1 MASELSREAC
11 HQLDRDDPLA
21 PLRDR
26 FDLPE
31 GVIYLDG
38 NSLGALPRGVRAR
51 VEAVVARQW
60 GRDLINSWNTHGWIG
75 LSAQV
80 GARIARLVG
89 AEPDEVVAA
98 DSTSV
103 NLFKLAAAALR
114 IAAPRRVILTEAGD
128 FPTDVY
134 MLRGLAELM
143 GGGVEVRAVP
153 REALAAA
160 LTDEVA
166 VLSLSHAHFKSA
178 AVHDMAALSA
188 QARAAGALTLWDL
201 SHSAGVLDVRL
212 GRDGADFAVG
222 CGYKYLNGGPGAPAF
237 LYVARGRQAA
247 FRSPLPGWLGHAR
260 PFAFEKDYDPAP
272 GVLQGVCG
280 TPPVLSLAAL
290 DEALAVFEGVDMAA
304 VQAKAV
310 ALGDLFIRL
319 VRERC
324 PELGPASPER
334 GRGGHVSLAHPDGYP
349 LMQALI
355 ARGVIGDFRAPDIL
369 RFGFA
374 PLYLRHVDV
383 WDAVAVMEAVLRTES
398 WREPRFQAR
407 AAVT

>member
-1 MASELSREAC
+1 VDAELSREAC
-11 HQLDRDDPLA
+11 LQRDRDDPLA

-26 FDLPE
+26 FHLPE

-38 NSLGALPRGVRAR
+38 NSLGALPRGVQAR
-51 VEAVVARQW
+51 VDAVVARQW

-80 GARIARLVG
+80 GARIGRLVG
-89 AEPDEVVAA
+89 AEADEVVAA

-128 FPTDVY
+128 FPTDLY

-143 GGGVEVRAVP
+143 GGEVEVRAVP

-166 VLSLSHAHFKSA
+166 LLSLSHAHYRSA
-178 AVHDMAALSA
+178 AVHDMAAVSA
-188 QARAAGALTLWDL
+188 QAHAAGALTLWDL

-212 GRDGADFAVG
+212 DRDGADFAVG
-222 CGYKYLNGGPGAPAF
+222 CGYKYLSGGPGAPAF
-237 LYVARGRQAA
+237 LYIAGRHHGTFQT
-247 FRSPLPGWLGHAR
+247 PLPGWLGHAR
-260 PFAFEKDYDPAP
+260 PFEFEEGYEPAP
-272 GVLQGVCG
+272 GVLRGVCG

-290 DEALAVFEGVDMAA
+290 DEALTVFDGVDMAA

-324 PELGPASPER
+324 PELRLASPEA
-334 GRGGHVSLAHPDGYP
+334 GRGGHVSLSHPDGYP
-349 LMQALI
+349 IMQALI
-355 ARGVIGDFRAPDIL
+355 ARGVIGDFRSPDVL

-374 PLYLRHVDV
+374 PLYLRYADI
-383 WDAVAVMEAVLRTES
+383 WDAVAVMEEVLRTDT
-398 WREPRFQAR
+398 WREPRFQQR

>member
-1 MASELSREAC
+1 
-11 HQLDRDDPLA
+11 
-21 PLRDR
+21 
-26 FDLPE
+26 
-31 GVIYLDG
+31 
-38 NSLGALPRGVRAR
+38 
-51 VEAVVARQW
+51 
-60 GRDLINSWNTHGWIG
+60 
-75 LSAQV
+75 
-80 GARIARLVG
+80 
-89 AEPDEVVAA
+89 
-98 DSTSV
+98 
-103 NLFKLAAAALR
+103 
-114 IAAPRRVILTEAGD
+114 
-128 FPTDVY
+128 

-143 GGGVEVRAVP
+143 GGEVEVRAVP

-166 VLSLSHAHFKSA
+166 LLSLSHAHYRSA
-178 AVHDMAALSA
+178 AVHDMAAVSA
-188 QARAAGALTLWDL
+188 QAHAAGALTLWDL

-212 GRDGADFAVG
+212 DRDGADFAVG

-237 LYVARGRQAA
+237 LYVAARHHQD

-260 PFAFEKDYDPAP
+260 PFAFEAGYEPAP
-272 GVLQGVCG
+272 GALRGVCG

-304 VQAKAV
+304 VQQKAV

-319 VRERC
+319 ARQRC
-324 PELGPASPER
+324 PELRLASPEA

-349 LMQALI
+349 IMQALI
-355 ARGVIGDFRAPDIL
+355 ARGVIGDFRSPDVL

-383 WDAVAVMEAVLRTES
+383 WDAVGGMEEVLRTEV